1 MAASC
6 RSPGAWLDVGGGL
19 ALAVDAGCVHF
30 HHETPL
36 RTLSSALVGP
46 GLGWSRDFCNFH
58 VDKDY
63 AGQAPRADL
72 LGWLSARGLEA
83 ENCVAMMTAVPLAH
97 LALEEVHA
105 GERRVLVAVTAGV
118 GNAVD
123 ITAPVRDDPRLVAG
137 TINTL
142 VFIDGHLDDGA
153 LVNAVQSASEA
164 KVRALAV
171 WGVRDPISGTPAT
184 GTSTDCLAIAATQCG
199 VATPYAGSGTLLGR
213 AIGAAVFQA
222 IQASLAM
229 AEEGRR

>member
-1 MAASC
+1 MAVAC
-6 RSPGAWLDVGGGL
+6 RSPESWLDDKGGL
-19 ALAVDAGCVHF
+19 ALARDAGCVHF

-46 GLGWSRDFCNFH
+46 GLGWSRDVCNFH

-72 LGWLSARGLEA
+72 QGWLTARGLEA
-83 ENCVAMMTAVPLAH
+83 EDCVAMMTAVPLAH
-97 LALEEVHA
+97 LALEEAHA

-123 ITAPVRDDPRLVAG
+123 VTAPVRDDPRLVAG
-137 TINTL
+137 TINIQ

-164 KVRALAV
+164 KVRALDAL
-171 WGVRDPISGTPAT
+171 GIRDPISDTPAT
-184 GTSTDCLAIAATQCG
+184 GTSTDCLVIAATQRG
-199 VATPYAGSGTLLGR
+199 IATPYAGSGTLLGR
-213 AIGAAVFQA
+213 AIGGCVFQA

-229 AEEGRR
+229 AGEGAP